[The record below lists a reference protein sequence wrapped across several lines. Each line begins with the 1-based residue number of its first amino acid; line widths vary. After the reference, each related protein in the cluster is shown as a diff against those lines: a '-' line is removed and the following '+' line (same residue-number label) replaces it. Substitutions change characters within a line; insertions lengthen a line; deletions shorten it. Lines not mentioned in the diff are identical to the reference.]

1 MQIIYLK
8 EMNDF
13 KKNPSSEVGS
23 QDQYYNKMKS
33 INFSHYENMPPNLNF
48 MK

>member
-1 MQIIYLK
+1 MQTIYLK

-13 KKNPSSEVGS
+13 KKNPSSEVS

-33 INFSHYENMPPNLNF
+33 LSFSNYDSMNPNLNYI
-48 MK
+48 K